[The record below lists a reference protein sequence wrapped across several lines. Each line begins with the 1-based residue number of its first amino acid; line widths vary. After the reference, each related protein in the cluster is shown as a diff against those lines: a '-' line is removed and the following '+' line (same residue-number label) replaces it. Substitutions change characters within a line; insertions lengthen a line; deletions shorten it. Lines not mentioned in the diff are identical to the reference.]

1 MKNLTLFDKFT
12 HTEPSMKKRMFSKF
26 TNYLHQAVE
35 ALAPQIPLQEE
46 FVYHWKSVTGYFM
59 DNRGEK
65 LPVDQT
71 SIPVHL
77 DQMVVLLQQEESEA
91 ERNTTGPCMEYLLQH
106 KLLETL
112 YSLGRTDHP
121 PGMKQAVL
129 TFFTKL
135 LSRLEQPLLP
145 HVNVHR
151 AVHRLVK
158 ACGEVKAAPSE
169 SEEIQFL
176 CTVCAKIKQDPYLVN
191 FFIDMPKKKT
201 MPGAAKPV
209 TIQPSEV
216 SKQPSEVSKPQSDV
230 SNQPSDV
237 SPPTEMSQQCQSE
250 EKASTN
256 NVQSKEFSLVSS
268 LIILSHSADSR
279 VAVKA
284 CEGLMLCAS
293 LPEPAA
299 AQCMVQDTT
308 FCEEMSQ
315 RLVESYLKLPSLVN
329 PIDLEHVEAKWGLDV
344 ITESEDH
351 QTFLGKR
358 HLVSFLS
365 WLDYCDQLIGLSNP
379 SVAEALAKSIRN
391 LFLDVI
397 MEPSILQTSESGAV
411 LATAYLTRCLRT
423 VCSPQLLL
431 EFSKFILGDRRE
443 PEVLDEPESPVRD
456 RLIQRCNHLSEELC
470 LATLKLFD
478 TLLQK
483 DEEHVIHN
491 LVLRNVIGRKY
502 YKEEESELKG
512 EEPTEGVTAV
522 NQSADPSVSD
532 TEAKPLLNGLE
543 RSQSTDSAGT
553 SEGSSLSFGSTPTTS
568 PNRGKSEVHK
578 IVNSFLSLVP
588 EDLKSSYQTADSG
601 YDMYLRDAHKQFKDV
616 SAMCSGWSWPSEAVP
631 VVDNSESTFYEGAFL
646 KMLLDKLS
654 HMLNQSYSMNLQ
666 VTLLVS
672 KLAMLPHPYLSEYLL
687 EPSLSIKD
695 GTRTLFSILTKIANE
710 VSVKLGND
718 PTLGQK
724 LVIARKQLMGMSQN
738 IHRMRI
744 LNTTNIGLEG
754 QGQLEAIIVLE
765 EFCKELS
772 AIAFVKHHAAVT
784 RT

>member
-1 MKNLTLFDKFT
+1 
-12 HTEPSMKKRMFSKF
+12 MKKRMFSKF

-59 DNRGEK
+59 DNRGDK

-91 ERNTTGPCMEYLLQH
+91 DRNTTGPCMEYLLQH

-135 LSRLEQPLLP
+135 LSRLQQPLLP

-158 ACGEVKAAPSE
+158 TCGEVKAAPSE

-176 CTVCAKIKQDPYLVN
+176 CTVCAKIKEDPYLVN
-191 FFIDMPKKKT
+191 FFIDIPKKKT
-201 MPGAAKPV
+201 LPGAAKPV
-209 TIQPSEV
+209 TT
-216 SKQPSEVSKPQSDV
+216 
-230 SNQPSDV
+230 QPSDV
-237 SPPTEMSQQCQSE
+237 SQQPSQPTPQPE
-250 EKASTN
+250 EQASSTAN
-256 NVQSKEFSLVSS
+256 TSREFSLVSS

-299 AQCMVQDTT
+299 AQCIVEDTS
-308 FCEEMSQ
+308 FCAELSQ
-315 RLVESYLKLPSLVN
+315 RLVESYLKLPSHVN
-329 PIDLEHVEAKWGLDV
+329 PVDLEHVEAKWGLDV

-365 WLDYCDQLIGLSNP
+365 WLDYCDQLIGLANP
-379 SVAEALAKSIRN
+379 SVGEALAKSIRN

-397 MEPSILQTSESGAV
+397 MEPSVLQTSESGAV

-431 EFSKFILGDRRE
+431 EFSKFILGKNRE
-443 PEVLDEPESPVRD
+443 PEVPDVAESPVRD
-456 RLIQRCNHLSEELC
+456 RLIQRCNHLSDELC

-483 DEEHVIHN
+483 EEEHIIHN

-502 YKEEESELKG
+502 YKKEEPEVKEEEPSGATEDVTSVNQPTDPAAKSETVST
-512 EEPTEGVTAV
+512 TEG
-522 NQSADPSVSD
+522 SVSD
-532 TEAKPLLNGLE
+532 TEVKPLVNGLE
-543 RSQSTDSAGT
+543 RSQSIDSTGT
-553 SEGSSLSFGSTPTTS
+553 SGGSSLSFGSTPTTS
-568 PNRGKSEVHK
+568 PSRGKSEVHK
-578 IVNSFLSLVP
+578 IVNSFLSLLP

-616 SAMCSGWSWPSEAVP
+616 SGMCSGWEWPSEAVA
-631 VVDNSESTFYEGAFL
+631 VGDDSVSTFYEGGFL
-646 KMLLDKLS
+646 TMLLDKLS

-672 KLAMLPHPYLSEYLL
+672 KLAMLPHPHLSEYLL
-687 EPSLSIKD
+687 EPSLPVKD
-695 GTRTLFSILTKIANE
+695 GTRTLFSILTKIASE

-718 PTLGQK
+718 PGLSQK
-724 LVIARKQLMGMSQN
+724 LVVARKQLMGISQN
-738 IHRMRI
+738 IHSLRM

>member
-1 MKNLTLFDKFT
+1 
-12 HTEPSMKKRMFSKF
+12 MKKRMFSKF

-59 DNRGEK
+59 DNKGDK

-91 ERNTTGPCMEYLLQH
+91 DRNTTGPCMEYLLQH

-169 SEEIQFL
+169 IEEIQFL
-176 CTVCAKIKQDPYLVN
+176 CTVCAKIKEDPYLVN

-201 MPGAAKPV
+201 TPGAAKPV
-209 TIQPSEV
+209 TAQPCEV
-216 SKQPSEVSKPQSDV
+216 SHQPPEEQA
-230 SNQPSDV
+230 
-237 SPPTEMSQQCQSE
+237 PTS
-250 EKASTN
+250 ASMK
-256 NVQSKEFSLVSS
+256 KEFSLVSS
-268 LIILSHSADSR
+268 LLILTHSADSR

-299 AQCMVQDTT
+299 AQCIVEDTS
-308 FCEEMSQ
+308 FCTELSQ

-329 PIDLEHVEAKWGLDV
+329 PVDLENVEAKWGLDV

-379 SVAEALAKSIRN
+379 TVAKALAQSIRN
-391 LFLDVI
+391 LFLGVI

-423 VCSPQLLL
+423 ISSPPLLL
-431 EFSKFILGDRRE
+431 EFSKFILGDSRE
-443 PEVLDEPESPVRD
+443 PEVASEADSPVRD
-456 RLIQRCNHLSEELC
+456 RLIQRCNHLSDELC
-470 LATLKLFD
+470 LVTLKLFD

-483 DEEHVIHN
+483 EEEHILHN
-491 LVLRNVIGRKY
+491 LVLRNMIGRKY
-502 YKEEESELKG
+502 YKEEEPEVKEEESTGATENVTVVNPPTDPVSISETVSK
-512 EEPTEGVTAV
+512 TEG
-522 NQSADPSVSD
+522 SVSD
-532 TEAKPLLNGLE
+532 SGTEAKPLVNGLE
-543 RSQSTDSAGT
+543 RSLSVDSTGT
-553 SEGSSLSFGSTPTTS
+553 GSSLSFSSTPITS
-568 PNRGKSEVHK
+568 PSRGKSEVHK
-578 IVNSFLSLVP
+578 IVNSFLTLLP
-588 EDLKSSYQTADSG
+588 EELKSSYQTADSG

-616 SAMCSGWSWPSEAVP
+616 STMCAGWTWPSEAVP
-631 VVDNSESTFYEGAFL
+631 KGDNPESAFYEGGFL

-654 HMLNQSYSMNLQ
+654 HMLHQSYSMNLQ

-672 KLAMLPHPYLSEYLL
+672 KLAMLPHPHLSEYLL
-687 EPSLSIKD
+687 EPSLSVQD
-695 GTRTLFSILTKIANE
+695 GTRTLFSVLTKIASEIN
-710 VSVKLGND
+710 VKLGND
-718 PTLGQK
+718 PGLSQK
-724 LVIARKQLMGMSQN
+724 LVVARKQLMGMSQN
-738 IHRMRI
+738 IHRLRK

>member
-1 MKNLTLFDKFT
+1 
-12 HTEPSMKKRMFSKF
+12 MKKRMFSKF

-59 DNRGEK
+59 DNRGDK

-71 SIPVHL
+71 NIPVHL
-77 DQMVVLLQQEESEA
+77 DQMVILLQQEESVSD
-91 ERNTTGPCMEYLLQH
+91 RNSTGPCMEYLLQH

-176 CTVCAKIKQDPYLVN
+176 CTVCAKIKEDPYLVN
-191 FFIDMPKKKT
+191 FFIDIPKKKIL
-201 MPGAAKPV
+201 PGAAKPV
-209 TIQPSEV
+209 TTLPSEESQQSAGV
-216 SKQPSEVSKPQSDV
+216 SQQQSDD
-230 SNQPSDV
+230 QT
-237 SPPTEMSQQCQSE
+237 PTGT
-250 EKASTN
+250 TN
-256 NVQSKEFSLVSS
+256 TLKEFSLVSS

-299 AQCMVQDTT
+299 AKCIIEDTS
-308 FCEEMSQ
+308 FCTELSQ

-329 PIDLEHVEAKWGLDV
+329 PVDLENVEAKWGLDV

-379 SVAEALAKSIRN
+379 SVGTALAKSIRN

-431 EFSKFILGDRRE
+431 EFSKFILGDNRE
-443 PEVLDEPESPVRD
+443 PEVVDIAEGAVRD
-456 RLIQRCNHLSEELC
+456 RLIQRCNHISDELC
-470 LATLKLFD
+470 LVTLKLFD

-483 DEEHVIHN
+483 EEEHIIHN

-502 YKEEESELKG
+502 YKEEEPEVKEEESGGATENVSQATDPAPSSE
-512 EEPTEGVTAV
+512 TIAEGSVPD
-522 NQSADPSVSD
+522 SA
-532 TEAKPLLNGLE
+532 TEAKPSVNGLE
-543 RSQSTDSAGT
+543 RSQSVDSTGT
-553 SEGSSLSFGSTPTTS
+553 SGESSLSFGSSPTTS
-568 PNRGKSEVHK
+568 PSRGKSEVHK
-578 IVNSFLSLVP
+578 IVNSFLSLLP
-588 EDLKSSYQTADSG
+588 EELKSSYQTADSG

-616 SAMCSGWSWPSEAVP
+616 SGMCSGWTWPTEAVP
-631 VVDNSESTFYEGAFL
+631 TGDKSESAFYEGGFL

-672 KLAMLPHPYLSEYLL
+672 KLAMLPHPHLSEYLL
-687 EPSLSIKD
+687 EPNLPVKD
-695 GTRTLFSILTKIANE
+695 GARTLFSILTKIASEIN
-710 VSVKLGND
+710 VKLGND
-718 PTLGQK
+718 PGLSQK
-724 LVIARKQLMGMSQN
+724 LVVARKQLMGMSPN
-738 IHRMRI
+738 IHR
-744 LNTTNIGLEG
+744 LEDH
-754 QGQLEAIIVLE
+754 GQLEAIIVLE